1 MPIKIKPSDLF
12 QKYYHKKE
20 KREEPK
26 FTGLPDPNPF
36 DRDDLYDVMPMME
49 AVMNE
54 LGCEDGLILEK
65 LEELMIFEMPRFIES
80 REEVFKFLVSTAKDR
95 MGQ

>member
-1 MPIKIKPSDLF
+1 MPIQIKPSDLF
-12 QKYYHKKE
+12 QKYRHKKE
-20 KREEPK
+20 TRDEPK
-26 FTGLPDPNPF
+26 FSGVPDPNPF
-36 DRDDLYDVMPMME
+36 DRDDLYDVIPMME

-54 LGCEDGLILEK
+54 IGCEDGLILEK

-80 REEVFKFLVSTAKDR
+80 REEVFNFLVSTAKDR